1 MLFAK
6 LFRKKEK
13 VTNSLTYD
21 LNRFVEAQ
29 EKIYPT
35 VIKELKNGY
44 KFHHWMWYIFP
55 QFDGLA
61 LTKRSEFYAI
71 KSIEEAEAY
80 LAHPILKERLEECC
94 QLLLNVENKSIDK
107 ILGYPDN
114 LKLNSSMTLFY
125 YVSKNELFQKVLDKY
140 FDTKEDKRT
149 LELIEMSK
157 KTIIIKY

>member
-6 LFRKKEK
+6 FFRKKK
-13 VTNSLTYD
+13 RVTNALTYD
-21 LNRFVEAQ
+21 LTRFVEAQ
-29 EKIYPT
+29 DKIYHT
-35 VIKELKNGY
+35 VIKELKNAY

-61 LTKRSEFYAI
+61 ITKRSEFYAI
-71 KSIEEAEAY
+71 KSQEEAKAY

-94 QLLLNVENKSIDK
+94 QLLLDIENKSIDK

-125 YVSKNELFQKVLDKY
+125 YVSKNELFQKVLNKY
-140 FDTKEDKRT
+140 FDAKEDIRT
-149 LELIEMSK
+149 IELIEKSK
-157 KTIIIKY
+157 NL

>member
-61 LTKRSEFYAI
+61 LTKKSEFYAI